1 MNTSRDIGEIEI
13 QPCGAGCSSEF
24 QPELRRRSLRDEA
37 HEYCFCY
44 LVATV
49 NTKNKHHK
57 LTDIMIVPRARLSY
71 MCTGHLMSYGPN
83 FTAVASSSFLQI
95 KHLVYYWRSSVS
107 VRNWLADVEKIK
119 C

>member
-57 LTDIMIVPRARLSY
+57 LTDIMIVPRVRLSY
-71 MCTGHLMSYGPN
+71 TCAQDTSGNMCRFSRQLPCPLIFKSN
-83 FTAVASSSFLQI
+83 ISFITEIFQFL
-95 KHLVYYWRSSVS
+95 
-107 VRNWLADVEKIK
+107 
-119 C
+119 